1 MALRGINRGCRG
13 LASKP
18 MYGCP
23 RSRKVFYERLGRVI
37 GCGHVS
43 SLRCGGWAPR
53 ASMEMRGPGAYQSG
67 ELMSSKGF
75 IAFPGPD
82 LTDHLPLPF
91 VDLLTRPTFPWLH
104 SPIVDQSA
112 AAAGTR

>member
-1 MALRGINRGCRG
+1 
-13 LASKP
+13 

-23 RSRKVFYERLGRVI
+23 RSRKVFCEWLARDRVRSCIRPQMRLLHAAGRYGDARTRRRSI
-37 GCGHVS
+37 RRAVS
-43 SLRCGGWAPR
+43 SL
-53 ASMEMRGPGAYQSG
+53 
-67 ELMSSKGF
+67 GF

-91 VDLLTRPTFPWLH
+91 VDLLTRLTFPWLH
-104 SPIVDQSA
+104 SPIVDQRT